1 MQVKEVQNKR
11 LLTAWFQFYEIPEK
25 AKLCWQKRS
34 LVVAMTTVNSYI
46 APTHLIIMLAADVTF
61 MSH

>member
-1 MQVKEVQNKR
+1 M
-11 LLTAWFQFYEIPEK
+11 LI
-25 AKLCWQKRS
+25 KRS
-34 LVVAMTTVNSYI
+34 LVVAMTTVNSYT